1 MNVILLE
8 KIGKVGE
15 VGDQVNVKA
24 GYARNFLFPFSKAIP
39 ATKENV
45 ADFDARKDE
54 LVKAANEKLSGAEGR
69 AAKLNGTTITIEAN
83 AGEEGKLFG
92 SIGTRDITD
101 ALLAAGHEIEKSEVQ
116 LPGGAL
122 RTTGDFTISLSLGS
136 INSNGNLS
144 LGSDVNAE
152 INLKVTGSDA
162 PAETIAAM
170 EEIEGK
176 VEGVTEEDT
185 QSESKESAPKDE
197 E

>member
-8 KIGKVGE
+8 KIGKIGE

-45 ADFDARKDE
+45 ADFDARKEE
-54 LVKAANEKLSGAEGR
+54 LLKTANEKLAGSEGR
-69 AAKLNGTTITIEAN
+69 AAKLNGVAITIEAN

-92 SIGTRDITD
+92 SIGTRDIAD
-101 ALLAAGHEIEKSEVQ
+101 ALVAAGHEVEKSEIQ
-116 LPGGAL
+116 LPEGAL
-122 RTTGDFTISLSLGS
+122 RNTGDFTISLD
-136 INSNGNLS
+136 
-144 LGSDVNAE
+144 LGSDINAE

-176 VEGVTEEDT
+176 VEEDT
-185 QSESKESAPKDE
+185 EADTQDDSEESAVEDKE
-197 E
+197 

>member
-8 KIGKVGE
+8 KIGKIGE

-54 LVKAANEKLSGAEGR
+54 LLKAANEKLAGSESR
-69 AAKLNGTTITIEAN
+69 SAKLNGVAITIEAN

-92 SIGTRDITD
+92 SIGTRDIAD
-101 ALLAAGHEIEKSEVQ
+101 ALVAAGYEVEKSEVQ
-116 LPGGAL
+116 LPEGAL
-122 RTTGDFTISLSLGS
+122 RNTGDFTISLDLGS
-136 INSNGNLS
+136 E
-144 LGSDVNAE
+144 VKAE

-176 VEGVTEEDT
+176 VEEDVESDE
-185 QSESKESAPKDE
+185 QSEAEESAVKDE